1 VQVGE
6 IIKRRNSKLKSQIKG
21 PVNDKSEFSEKIHN
35 PPKPF
40 AVHYRLSASQGKN
53 PTVRQPFTR
62 TVSLKISTLLH
73 DDRSH
78 EKVSFPSDPGSG
90 HLLHGS
96 GLWIVHTG
104 RSTNGAENRFENG
117 RLGLF
122 GTEVFEAG
130 YSETTLIG
138 YKRP

>member
-1 VQVGE
+1 MTNQNFP
-6 IIKRRNSKLKSQIKG
+6 KKSH
-21 PVNDKSEFSEKIHN
+21 PH
-35 PPKPF
+35 PKPF
-40 AVHYRLSASQGKN
+40 SVHFRLSASQGKN

-78 EKVSFPSDPGSG
+78 EKVSFPSDPGFG
-90 HLLHGS
+90 HLLYGV
-96 GLWIVHTG
+96 GLWIIHTG